1 LKWLNNL
8 KVGKKLLLL
17 IVVSLVALLAV
28 ASTGYYYLLDSK
40 RALDIMYNERLMSSE
55 WLNEARIDAGYVST
69 DIFKLMINT
78 DESVNKTLL
87 EDITTNA
94 NSFNEYI
101 KKYQSIRLD
110 SFETSKMKEVE
121 ENLAKYREGRKVV
134 LDLAAQN
141 KNEEA
146 YEYYEKNVDSYA
158 KAFLSELV
166 ELGNHSSEFAKQI
179 NSDNAANFK
188 TAQMIFISMIII
200 ATVLI
205 LVLGWLISK
214 RITKRLYDFVNF
226 MGILAKGDFSTAV
239 SDVSLQDKSEFGLVS
254 NSVEQMRI
262 SINDLI
268 KELNGTIE
276 HLVSSSEE
284 LTASAEQSAEA
295 SNSVANAVTT
305 MAGGSEDQLSFA
317 NNTTK
322 VVENIAEKVGE
333 VSKNSKL
340 VLNLTDNAKT
350 SANSGE
356 IAVEKAVSQMDII
369 EKKTKQ
375 ASEIISEL
383 EEKSIE
389 IGKIIDTINSIS
401 EQTNLL
407 ALNAAIE
414 SARAGEAGRGFSVVA
429 DEIRKLA
436 EQSQSS
442 TKEISDII
450 SNVQSKTNSAVS
462 VMNENSE
469 EVNTGAKVVTIAGES
484 FREILKMIRDI
495 SEQINNISKAI
506 SDIDGGTKAS
516 VDSVNN
522 IQNISVKIADE
533 AQTISAATEEQ
544 LASVEEIAS
553 SSKVLAQMSEDLK
566 VIMNKFKV

>member
-1 LKWLNNL
+1 
-8 KVGKKLLLL
+8 
-17 IVVSLVALLAV
+17 
-28 ASTGYYYLLDSK
+28 
-40 RALDIMYNERLMSSE
+40 
-55 WLNEARIDAGYVST
+55 
-69 DIFKLMINT
+69 
-78 DESVNKTLL
+78 
-87 EDITTNA
+87 
-94 NSFNEYI
+94 
-101 KKYQSIRLD
+101 
-110 SFETSKMKEVE
+110 MK
-121 ENLAKYREGRKVV
+121 
-134 LDLAAQN
+134 
-141 KNEEA
+141 
-146 YEYYEKNVDSYA
+146 KNVDTYA

-166 ELGNHSSEFAKQI
+166 ELGNHSAEFAKQI
-179 NSDNAANFK
+179 NSDNATKFK
-188 TAQMIFISMIII
+188 TAEMIFFSMIII
-200 ATVLI
+200 ATALI
-205 LVLGWLISK
+205 LILGWLISK

-239 SDVSLQDKSEFGLVS
+239 SDASLKDKSEFGLVS
-254 NSVEQMRI
+254 NSVEEMRI
-262 SINDLI
+262 SINELI
-268 KELNGTIE
+268 KELNATIE

-322 VVENIAEKVGE
+322 VVENIADKVGE
-333 VSKNSKL
+333 VSKNTKL

-356 IAVEKAVSQMDII
+356 IAVEKAVNQMDII

-414 SARAGEAGRGFSVVA
+414 SARAGEAGKGFSVVA

-495 SEQINNISKAI
+495 SEQINKISKAI
-506 SDIDGGTKAS
+506 SDIDAGTKAS

-566 VIMNKFKV
+566 VTMNKFKV